1 MPLNEEYLG
10 IAEMMAATLAHEVK
24 NPLSLIR
31 ANIDYIE
38 LCDKEKKYINNY
50 KIMRNELDR
59 ANEILY
65 DFIAFMVP
73 GAHKSEEL
81 NLRDI
86 IDEVVSSYETTL
98 NKPVKF
104 VKQYPKT
111 VPFIVGDRQRLRVV
125 AANVIKNAVEAQST
139 VINIKLS
146 VKNDTLKFQVQ
157 DNGCG
162 ISQETLDKLKTDI
175 FYTTKKY
182 GSGLGVNICKKITK
196 EHGGIYHIKPRSKGG
211 CEVVI
216 ELPLKNT

>member
-1 MPLNEEYLG
+1 MNEEYLG
-10 IAEMMAATLAHEVK
+10 IVEMMAATLAHEVK

-65 DFIAFMVP
+65 DFIAFMMP
-73 GAHKSEEL
+73 GAQKSEDV
-81 NLRDI
+81 NICSI

-98 NKPVKF
+98 NKPIKF
-104 VKQYPKT
+104 VRQYPKNI
-111 VPFIVGDRQRLRVV
+111 PLIIGDRQRLRVV

-139 VINIKLS
+139 LINIKVS
-146 VKNDTLKFQVQ
+146 VKNNMLKLTVQ

-162 ISQETLDKLKTDI
+162 ISQETLDKIKTDI

-196 EHGGIYHIKPRSKGG
+196 EHGGIYNIKPKSKGG